1 METTMANDPKAKTRS
16 HDVEAEDQQLDD
28 QEERD
33 LDEPEPLDAIVE
45 GEILD
50 EDDEIIE
57 REKEDE

>member
-1 METTMANDPKAKTRS
+1 MRS
-16 HDVEAEDQQLDD
+16 HDVEAEDRQLDE

-33 LDEPEPLDAIVE
+33 MDEPEPLDFVAV

-50 EDDEIIE
+50 EDEKITE